1 MYDVKLSSNEYALV
15 LMALLDRVDFCLRQ
29 YIGDRD
35 GYWEAAYK
43 EALQLYENI
52 VNQIRA

>member
-35 GYWEAAYK
+35 GYWEAAYN

-52 VNQIRA
+52 VKQVRA